1 MLKNLSTPLL
11 DSNIGALKTS
21 LGGHIETYCSVH
33 FSLNRIKAFCKSFF
47 CVFTKGNPTKSD
59 TNNFCLFK
67 LSFCNPRFSRNLLFS
82 QICFIVL

>member
-11 DSNIGALKTS
+11 DSNIGALKIS

-47 CVFTKGNPTKSD
+47 CVFTKGILLNQILT
-59 TNNFCLFK
+59 TFVYLNYLFVI
-67 LSFCNPRFSRNLLFS
+67 L
-82 QICFIVL
+82 VLVETYYFHKFAL